1 MVNNT
6 SFVIAALLSGY
17 FYLTHKKGGKIM
29 KEKFAL
35 EQITQS
41 IRKFLFENY
50 LFGYNENELSNNTSF
65 LEFGVLDSMGIFEL
79 IGFIENEFDIE
90 ISYSEILPE
99 NLDSVNC
106 VSSFIYKKM
115 N

>member
-1 MVNNT
+1 
-6 SFVIAALLSGY
+6 
-17 FYLTHKKGGKIM
+17 M
-29 KEKFAL
+29 KDNITV

-50 LFGYNENELSNNTSF
+50 LFGCNENELNNDTSF
-65 LEFGVLDSMGIFEL
+65 LEFGVLDSMGIIEL
-79 IGFIENEFDIE
+79 IAFIENEFGIK
-90 ISYSEILPE
+90 IAYSEILPE

-106 VSSFIYKKM
+106 VSRLVYKKM

>member
-1 MVNNT
+1 
-6 SFVIAALLSGY
+6 
-17 FYLTHKKGGKIM
+17 M
-29 KEKFAL
+29 KEKITF

-50 LFGYNENELSNNTSF
+50 LFGYNENELSNDASF
-65 LEFGVLDSMGIFEL
+65 LEFGVLDSLGIFEL
-79 IGFIENEFDIE
+79 IGFIEKEFSIE

-106 VSSFIYKKM
+106 VSSFIFKKL

>member
-1 MVNNT
+1 
-6 SFVIAALLSGY
+6 
-17 FYLTHKKGGKIM
+17 M
-29 KEKFAL
+29 KEKVTF

-50 LFGYNENELSNNTSF
+50 LFGYNENELSNDTSF

-79 IGFIENEFDIE
+79 IGFIENEFGIE
-90 ISYSEILPE
+90 IAYSEILPE
-99 NLDSVNC
+99 NMDSVNC